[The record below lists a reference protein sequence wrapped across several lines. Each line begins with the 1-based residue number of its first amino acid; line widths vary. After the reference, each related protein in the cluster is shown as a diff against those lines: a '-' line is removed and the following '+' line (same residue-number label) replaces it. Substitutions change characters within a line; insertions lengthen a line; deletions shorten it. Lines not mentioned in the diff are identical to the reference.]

1 MPERGPV
8 QFLLPFFRS
17 RATPGWRLGLAV
29 AFIALLGLLPGE
41 ESVFHRAKADLT
53 QSLRQAAWTHA
64 LAGEPEQKP
73 WPWDGASPSASPF
86 VPRLGLSAAVLY
98 DGSGQ
103 RSERKPFSRSW
114 RAALAMDRHD
124 PHLTPG
130 DVAIGDGLP
139 VTTAEGLTPA
149 YQVTGRENLDA
160 QGSATDASP
169 AGASDPH
176 LACPRHSSSF
186 AGTLRFLIE
195 GAHVDPL
202 ESQATIH
209 ERKL

>member
-8 QFLLPFFRS
+8 QHLLPFFQS
-17 RATPGWRLGLAV
+17 RATRGWRVGLAV
-29 AFIALLGLLPGE
+29 TFIALLGLVPGE
-41 ESVFHRAKADLT
+41 ESVFHKAKAGLT

-64 LAGEPEQKP
+64 LAGEPERTS
-73 WPWDGASPSASPF
+73 WPWDVAAPSAGSPF

-103 RSERKPFSRSW
+103 RSELKPFSRSW
-114 RAALAMDRHD
+114 RAFMDRHD
-124 PHLTPG
+124 PHLVTG

-139 VTTAEGLTPA
+139 VTAAKGITPA
-149 YQVTGRENLDA
+149 YQVAGRETLDA
-160 QGSATDASP
+160 QGPATDALP

-186 AGTLRFLIE
+186 AGALRFLIE
-195 GAHVDPL
+195 GAHIDPL
-202 ESQATIH
+202 ESQATLH
-209 ERKL
+209 EQKL

>member
-8 QFLLPFFRS
+8 QHLLPFFQP
-17 RATPGWRLGLAV
+17 RATRGWRVGLAV
-29 AFIALLGLLPGE
+29 TFIALLCLVPGE
-41 ESVFHRAKADLT
+41 ESVFHKAKAGLT

-64 LAGEPEQKP
+64 LAGEPERTP
-73 WPWDGASPSASPF
+73 WPWDVAAPSAGSPF

-103 RSERKPFSRSW
+103 RSELKPFSRSW
-114 RAALAMDRHD
+114 RASLDRHD
-124 PHLTPG
+124 PHLVTG

-139 VTTAEGLTPA
+139 VTAAKGITPA
-149 YQVTGRENLDA
+149 HQVAGRETLDA
-160 QGSATDASP
+160 QGPATDALP

-186 AGTLRFLIE
+186 AGALRFLIE
-195 GAHVDPL
+195 GAHIDPL
-202 ESQATIH
+202 ESQATLH
-209 ERKL
+209 EQKL

>member
-8 QFLLPFFRS
+8 QLLLPFFGS
-17 RATPGWRLGLAV
+17 RVKPGWSLGLAV
-29 AFIALLGLLPGE
+29 AFVALLGPLPGE
-41 ESVFHRAKADLT
+41 SVLHTAKLGLT
-53 QSLRQAAWTHA
+53 QLLPQVAWKHA
-64 LAGEPEQKP
+64 LAGEPEHKA
-73 WPWDGASPSASPF
+73 WPWDGASPVAYRT

-98 DGSGQ
+98 DGNGQ

-114 RAALAMDRHD
+114 RASLAMDRHD
-124 PHLTPG
+124 PHLALG

-160 QGSATDASP
+160 QGSATDASR

-176 LACPRHSSSF
+176 LACPHHSSSF
-186 AGTLRFLIE
+186 AGALRFLIE
-195 GAHVDPL
+195 GAHIDHL
-202 ESQATIH
+202 ESQATSH
-209 ERKL
+209 EQKL

>member
-8 QFLLPFFRS
+8 QFLLSFFRS
-17 RATPGWRLGLAV
+17 RTTPGWRLGLAV
-29 AFIALLGLLPGE
+29 AFVALLSLLPGE
-41 ESVFHRAKADLT
+41 ENVFHRAKAGIT

-64 LAGEPEQKP
+64 LAGEPQKP
-73 WPWDGASPSASPF
+73 WPWDDASPSASPF

-98 DGSGQ
+98 DASGQ
-103 RSERKPFSRSW
+103 RERKPLSRSW
-114 RAALAMDRHD
+114 RASLAMDRHD
-124 PHLTPG
+124 PHLASG

-139 VTTAEGLTPA
+139 VTAAQGLTPA
-149 YQVTGRENLDA
+149 YQVSGRETLDA
-160 QGSATDASP
+160 QGPATDASP

-186 AGTLRFLIE
+186 AGAVRFLIE
-195 GAHVDPL
+195 GAHIDPL